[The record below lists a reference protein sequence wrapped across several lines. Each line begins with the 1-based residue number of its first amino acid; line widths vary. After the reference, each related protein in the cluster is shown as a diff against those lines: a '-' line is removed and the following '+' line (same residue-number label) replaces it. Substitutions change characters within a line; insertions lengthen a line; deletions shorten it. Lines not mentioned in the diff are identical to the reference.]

1 MASVHSNC
9 PVKQTMISS
18 SLVLLLA
25 VISCIDSYE
34 LTQPESLT
42 VRPDAT
48 LTINCKVSY
57 SVTNFKIK
65 RSSLFL
71 LVSNHDLLISLV
83 VAAVGSC
90 FSCPLC

>member
-1 MASVHSNC
+1 
-9 PVKQTMISS
+9 MISS
-18 SLVLLLA
+18 SLVLLLVA
-25 VISCIDSYE
+25 ISCIDSYE

-42 VRPDAT
+42 VRPNAT

-57 SVTNFKIK
+57 SVTNIKIK

-71 LVSNHDLLISLV
+71 LISNHDLLISLV
-83 VAAVGSC
+83 VAAAGSC